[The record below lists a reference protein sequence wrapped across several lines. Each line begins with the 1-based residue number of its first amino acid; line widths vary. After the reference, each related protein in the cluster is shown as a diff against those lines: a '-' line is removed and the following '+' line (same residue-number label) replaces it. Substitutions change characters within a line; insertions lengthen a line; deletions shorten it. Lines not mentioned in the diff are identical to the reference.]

1 MRVEILVPERLSEIT
16 LEQYQRFTA
25 LDQSADPDFLMR
37 KMLDIFCGVKDIL
50 KVKKKDVDRVASHLT
65 ELLSQKAPLV
75 TRFNLDGKEY
85 GFIPNLE
92 EITFGEFVDLD
103 NLLKWDTM
111 HRAMAVLF
119 RPVLNKSGEMYTIED
134 YDTSTKYDLR
144 KMPLDAALGALV
156 FFWTIAKELS
166 LDSLLYLMSEKKE
179 VSASTVREVS
189 TLLST
194 DGLRPSTGYQEAML
208 PNKGKLPDYQL
219 ANAFIRSHSLLKET
233 R

>member
-1 MRVEILVPERLSEIT
+1 
-16 LEQYQRFTA
+16 
-25 LDQSADPDFLMR
+25 
-37 KMLDIFCGVKDIL
+37 
-50 KVKKKDVDRVASHLT
+50 
-65 ELLSQKAPLV
+65 
-75 TRFNLDGKEY
+75 
-85 GFIPNLE
+85 LE

-103 NLLKWDTM
+103 SLLKWDTM

-194 DGLRPSTGYQEAML
+194 DGLQPLTGYQEAML

>member
-50 KVKKKDVDRVASHLT
+50 KVKKKDVDRIASHLT
-65 ELLSQKAPLV
+65 ALLSQKAPLV

-156 FFWTIAKELS
+156 FFWTIAK
-166 LDSLLYLMSEKKE
+166 
-179 VSASTVREVS
+179 
-189 TLLST
+189 
-194 DGLRPSTGYQEAML
+194 
-208 PNKGKLPDYQL
+208 
-219 ANAFIRSHSLLKET
+219 
-233 R
+233 